1 MEVPYA
7 NLKRI
12 YDNSKK
18 ELDKAVKDCI
28 DNSWFIKGPK
38 VLQFE
43 KGLAAYRKA
52 DAVGVSSGTS
62 ALLLAY
68 EALKLKPGDKI
79 VIPSFTFISTPEM
92 ATKLGL
98 EIIWVDCNKENYTIN
113 TDNLAGILTAIP
125 DIKAVVGV
133 DIFGHTCDWDKVK
146 KIAGDIPVIQDAAQ
160 SFGGSYKKQIN
171 GSYNDLTCF
180 SFYPAKNMFCFG
192 DGGAVVGKQDY
203 IEHIVMN
210 RDHGRTD
217 KYVHE
222 FLGWNERLDSL
233 QANVLS
239 HMITKIDQHN
249 ASRRYVAAIY
259 DQEFENVTA
268 LRLPQVQSGS
278 HHSYQSY
285 PCIFQPNQI
294 FNGDIEYLPEKNQVG
309 EGHIVY
315 TSGVDGIISP
325 GIPIGKITIIDSKKF
340 VKFFADFDQI
350 KLACKLGV
358 DAIEIHTGNYANLF
372 EHGNHIEE
380 LNQIIKNKIC
390 LSGFLLCL
398 H

>member
-7 NLKRI
+7 NLRRV

-18 ELDKAVKDCI
+18 ELDKAVHDCME
-28 DNSWFIKGPK
+28 NSWFIKGPK
-38 VLQFE
+38 VLEFE
-43 KGLAAYRKA
+43 RTLSKYCTSQ
-52 DAVGVSSGTS
+52 AVGVSSGTS

-68 EALKLKPGDKI
+68 DSLNLKAGDKI

-98 EIIWVDCNKENYTIN
+98 GIIWVDCNKENYTIN

-259 DQEFENVTA
+259 DQELKIDTMVKNASWCYNVYNQYSILVEN
-268 LRLPQVQSGS
+268 RDR
-278 HHSYQSY
+278 
-285 PCIFQPNQI
+285 I
-294 FNGDIEYLPEKNQVG
+294 IE
-309 EGHIVY
+309 
-315 TSGVDGIISP
+315 
-325 GIPIGKITIIDSKKF
+325 
-340 VKFFADFDQI
+340 
-350 KLACKLGV
+350 KLK
-358 DAIEIHTGNYANLF
+358 DKDIHTGVMWPVGCHKQPAYNSKDVLQHTDYVAERVLSLPCWPYMKD
-372 EHGNHIEE
+372 EE
-380 LNQIIKNKIC
+380 IQYVVETFNSII
-390 LSGFLLCL
+390 
-398 H
+398 